1 MQVEKYIWRYS
12 MSDNNFTVQPTELI
26 IQPIELF
33 KVLSDPTRLKL
44 FQILFQKQARCVG
57 ELVEM
62 LEQPQPTISRHLNHL
77 KKLGILNAVREGTW
91 MWYEMSDDLPDWC
104 QNILQTT
111 YQALSEQQ
119 DIMSDQ

>member
-1 MQVEKYIWRYS
+1 

-26 IQPIELF
+26 

>member
-1 MQVEKYIWRYS
+1 
-12 MSDNNFTVQPTELI
+12 MSDNNFTVQPTELT

>member
-1 MQVEKYIWRYS
+1 MQVEIYIWRYS
-12 MSDNNFTVQPTELI
+12 MSDNNFTVQPTELT